1 MVNRHFMKPQN
12 VRHNIKKMKNS
23 KIIFFIL
30 FIFSNFQICIGQEN
44 PEEELKNLTTLNL
57 KGKVKSISEKSFNAK
72 KNGINY
78 TKTVEGWQYG
88 WQKNNEQKFDV
99 NGNLI
104 DQTYFENSKPIRN
117 DFFKYENNKI
127 TEINTLY
134 ANRFFSYD
142 EFGVIISEKF
152 IDKKPKKI
160 TTGKE
165 TIPIKKETLIKY
177 FYSENSKLIQKI
189 ESNLSGN
196 QISVQNFKYD
206 QNNNLIYRDLKYS
219 GRKEWY
225 DYYYNNDNLLFKI
238 EWKDD
243 KFGLLE
249 ETLIT
254 YNNHEKKTENWTN
267 YFEGEKEGSIEYNY
281 EKGNEIEIKEFDADG
296 NLENAEKISYIY
308 DKFGN
313 WINKTIVT
321 KNKAYFIER
330 QIIYY

>member
-1 MVNRHFMKPQN
+1 
-12 VRHNIKKMKNS
+12 MKNS

-30 FIFSNFQICIGQEN
+30 FIFSNFQICFGQEN
-44 PEEELKNLTTLNL
+44 PKEELKNLATLNL
-57 KGKVKSISEKSFNAK
+57 KGKVKTIIEKSFNAK
-72 KNGINY
+72 KNGVNY
-78 TKTVEGWQYG
+78 IKTFEGWQSS

-104 DQTYFENSKPIRN
+104 DKTYFENSKPIRN

-127 TEINTLY
+127 TETNTLY
-134 ANRFFSYD
+134 ANRFFTYD
-142 EFGVIISEKF
+142 EFGKIKSEKF

-165 TIPIKKETLIKY
+165 NIPIKKETHIEY

-196 QISVQNFKYD
+196 QVSVQNFKYD
-206 QNNNLIYRDLKYS
+206 QNNNLIYQELKYS
-219 GRKEWY
+219 SRKEWY
-225 DYYYNNDNLLFKI
+225 DYHYNNDNLLFKI

-249 ETLIT
+249 ETFIT

-281 EKGNEIEIKEFDADG
+281 EKGNEIQTKEFDADG
-296 NLENAEKISYIY
+296 NLENAEKISYTY

-313 WINKTIVT
+313 WINKTIT
-321 KNKAYFIER
+321 LKSKAYIIER
-330 QIIYY
+330 QILYY

>member
-1 MVNRHFMKPQN
+1 
-12 VRHNIKKMKNS
+12 MKNS

-57 KGKVKSISEKSFNAK
+57 KGNVKSITEKSFNAK

-78 TKTVEGWQYG
+78 IKTVEGWQSS
-88 WQKNNEQKFDV
+88 WQKNNEQKFDM

-104 DQTYFENSKPIRN
+104 DKTYFENSKLIRTE
-117 DFFKYENNKI
+117 FFKYENNKI
-127 TEINTLY
+127 TETNTLY

-142 EFGVIISEKF
+142 EFGKIKFEKF
-152 IDKKPKKI
+152 IDKKTKKI

-165 TIPIKKETLIKY
+165 NIPIKKETNIEY
-177 FYSENSKLIQKI
+177 FYSENSKLVQKI
-189 ESNLSGN
+189 ESSLSGN
-196 QISVQNFKYD
+196 QISVENFKYD
-206 QNNNLIYRDLKYS
+206 QNNHLIYKDLKYS

-225 DYYYNNDNLLFKI
+225 DYYYNNDNLLYKI

-243 KFGLLE
+243 EFGLLE
-249 ETLIT
+249 VTIIT
-254 YNNHEKKTENWTN
+254 FNNREKKSENWTN
-267 YFEGEKEGSIEYNY
+267 YFEGDKEGSIEYIY
-281 EKGNEIEIKEFDADG
+281 EKGNEIQTKEFDADG
-296 NLENAEKISYIY
+296 NLENTEKIIYIY

-313 WINKTIVT
+313 WINKTIIL
-321 KNKAYFIER
+321 KSKAFIIER